1 MFAWLSAWKCRWG
14 RGLLC
19 GQPPMAAVGDVCAD
33 GANGA
38 GGTKSMCT
46 VGLASPCGA
55 GDADGANGG
64 VRADGA
70 ILAVST
76 AVAVV
81 GTLLLRPVA
90 VFLSISAYSVF
101 MY

>member
-1 MFAWLSAWKCRWG
+1 
-14 RGLLC
+14 
-19 GQPPMAAVGDVCAD
+19 MAAVGDVCVD
-33 GANGA
+33 GVNGA
-38 GGTKSMCT
+38 GGTKGMCT

-55 GDADGANGG
+55 GDAVDADGANGG